1 MLFLSG
7 KGASKSWLAE
17 IGTPDPG
24 TLPCDEELIAFLKKE
39 RDGGRTIVLTTAH
52 DRSIADPVSRHLGI
66 FDDVIASD
74 GTTPFV
80 GEAKACVLAD
90 RFGERGFVYA
100 GNRKRDLPVWKK
112 AKAAV
117 LVNASGAV
125 LRAVSAEVPVE
136 REFRNRKPA
145 VTELIWA
152 IRPYQWVKNLLVFIP
167 PIAAHRVL
175 EKTAISPTIVVF
187 VAFCAAASGIY
198 LINDCLDLEADRLHP
213 RKRHRPF
220 AGGELP
226 LQYVLF
232 GPLLIVAALVTAL
245 SVSVGIVMILLAY
258 TAMSLLYSNH
268 LKKIPL
274 VDVFCL
280 AAMYMLRIIG
290 GGESSGSFASVWLL
304 NFSGFLFISLGFLKR
319 YAEFSQ
325 SEADHP
331 SGKNHRGYTKSDI
344 LLLNM
349 MGVGSSFVS
358 SMVLGLYINS
368 TQAYSAYRTPALLWG
383 IVPLVLFWQCRMWL
397 ATIRGTMTDDPIIFA
412 ARDKISHL
420 IAAIIMLIYV
430 LASAD
435 LDIGIL
441 TKP

>member
-1 MLFLSG
+1 ME
-7 KGASKSWLAE
+7 LA
-17 IGTPDPG
+17 P
-24 TLPCDEELIAFLKKE
+24 L
-39 RDGGRTIVLTTAH
+39 
-52 DRSIADPVSRHLGI
+52 
-66 FDDVIASD
+66 
-74 GTTPFV
+74 V
-80 GEAKACVLAD
+80 GEARACVLAD
-90 RFGERGFVYA
+90 RFGKRGFVHV
-100 GNRKRDLPVWKK
+100 GNRKRDLPVWGK

-117 LVNASGAV
+117 LVDASNAV
-125 LRAVSAEVPVE
+125 RKVVSTVVPIE

-145 VTELIWA
+145 ATELFRA

-175 EKTAISPTIVVF
+175 EKAAIFPTIVVF
-187 VAFCAAASGIY
+187 AAFCAAASGIY
-198 LINDCLDLEADRLHP
+198 LINDCLDLEADRRHP

-220 AGGELP
+220 ASGDLP
-226 LQYVLF
+226 LQYGLI
-232 GPLLIVAALVTAL
+232 GPLLIASSLGVAL
-245 SVSVGIVMILLAY
+245 SVSLGVAITLLAY
-258 TAMSLLYSNH
+258 TALSLLYSNH

-280 AAMYMLRIIG
+280 AALYVLRIIG
-290 GGESSGSFASVWLL
+290 GGVSSGSYASVWLL
-304 NFSGFLFISLGFLKR
+304 NFSGFLFLSLGFLKR

-331 SGKNHRGYTKSDI
+331 SGKNHRGYTRSDT
-344 LLLNM
+344 LLLSM

-368 TQAYSAYRTPALLWG
+368 TQAHSTYRIPALLWG

-397 ATIRGTMTDDPIIFA
+397 ATIRGTMTDDPIIYA
-412 ARDKISHL
+412 ARDRISL
-420 IAAIIMLIYV
+420 LVAAIIMLIYV

-441 TKP
+441 TRP